1 MRQRLLRL
9 YARHRDLIQA
19 GAIGAAWCG
28 LTQVALETHRWYPA
42 WLAMYWWAGLF
53 LMVAVALRHSHPT
66 LALWLT
72 VLVYPAGY
80 RVGLQTDAHVV
91 PLMVAC
97 YSATRYAAKRL
108 WVVAAAASFAVF
120 ALLTQGGPRAGWRW
134 DIEYVTWSLSPH
146 VSRLTL
152 LVAAVTAAA
161 FVGENVRR
169 LHVARSE
176 LLERNAEL
184 SALQDLRERAAVI
197 AERTRIARD
206 LHDVVAHHV
215 AAIVMRSQALARR
228 EGPDEAEDRVAM
240 SWIAETGRDALRAMR
255 SVVSVLG
262 GERGLLAPQP
272 TLADLPNIAS
282 GLQEAGLSVDYL
294 PPEDIPECGSE
305 VELALVRIAQ
315 EALTNVLLHSTAPLA
330 KLELSFDPAAT
341 WVTLVVSDPGPAA
354 VAVAGDFA
362 GGGNG
367 LVNMRERAR
376 AAGGQLDVSDHGP
389 QGWTVRAE
397 IPIGAR

>member
-1 MRQRLLRL
+1 MRQRLVRL
-9 YARHRDLIQA
+9 YARHHDRIQA
-19 GAIGAAWCG
+19 GVVGAAWYG
-28 LTQVALETHRWYPA
+28 LTQVALGTHRWYPA
-42 WLAMYWWAGLF
+42 WVAMYWWAGLF
-53 LMVAVALRHSHPT
+53 LVVAVALRRSHPM

-80 RVGLQTDAHVV
+80 RVGLQTDAHIV

-97 YSATRYAAKRL
+97 YSATRYSAKRV

-120 ALLTQGGPRAGWRW
+120 ALVTQGGPSAGWRW
-134 DIEYVTWSLSPH
+134 DIEYVKWSLSSDI
-146 VSRLTL
+146 SRLTV

-169 LHVARSE
+169 LHVARNE

-184 SALQDLRERAAVI
+184 AALQDLRERAAVI

-272 TLADLPNIAS
+272 TLTDLPRIAF
-282 GLQEAGLSVDYL
+282 GLQEAGLTVDYL
-294 PPEDIPECGSE
+294 PPEDIPECGSD

-354 VAVAGDFA
+354 LAGNFA

-376 AAGGQLDVSDHGP
+376 AAGGQLDVFDEGP
-389 QGWTVRAE
+389 HGWTVRAE